1 MKSQLFGQQF
11 LEKQSQDAWS
21 LQNERMLKIRLNGEF
36 LARQG
41 AMVAYQGDVKYEYHG
56 AGAKRLI
63 KKMVTGEDL
72 QLMRVS
78 GQGEVFLGKW
88 AEEVHLIYLENDGI
102 TLNGANV
109 LAFDATLS
117 WDIKFNKGVSG
128 MVGQGLTN
136 VVIQGTGWVAVT
148 SYGTP
153 VVLEVGQ
160 QQTYADPSA
169 AIAWSSNLVTQFK
182 KNDSS
187 LKTLIG
193 RGGGELFT
201 MGFQGQGYVIV
212 QPSEGNPA
220 SFAAVTNSNV
230 GGGLGSLLS

>member
-1 MKSQLFGQQF
+1 MKSHLFGQQF
-11 LEKQSQDAWS
+11 MEKQTDDAWV
-21 LQNERMLKIRLNGEF
+21 LQNERMLKVRLNGEF

-41 AMVAYQGDVKYEYHG
+41 SMVAYQGDVGFEFKG

-72 QLMRVS
+72 QLMRVH

-88 AEEVHLIYLENDGI
+88 AEEVHLVYLENDGI
-102 TLNGANV
+102 TLNGENV
-109 LAFDATLS
+109 LAFDANLN

-128 MVGQGLTN
+128 MLGQGLTN

-153 VVLEVGQ
+153 VVLETGQ
-160 QQTYADPSA
+160 QATYADPSA
-169 AIAWSSNLVTQFK
+169 AIAWSSNLVTEFK
-182 KNDSS
+182 KNDSA

-201 MGFQGQGYVIV
+201 MGFQGQGYVII

-220 SFAAVTNSNV
+220 SFAAVSNTNT
-230 GGGLGSLLS
+230 GGGIGSLLS